1 MNIQVAAATEEQST
15 VVEDINRN
23 VTEINDI
30 TQRTANTA
38 QAAAQA
44 SLALNQLAHRLDTL
58 VAKFKV

>member
-30 TQRTANTA
+30 TQRTADTA
-38 QAAAQA
+38 HAAANA
-44 SLALNQLAHRLDTL
+44 SKSLNQLASRLDIL
-58 VAKFKV
+58 VARFKV